1 MIPEFT
7 IRRANVEE
15 WEAAMELVWKTFLKF
30 EAPVYSQ
37 EGSDNFLNF
46 ISGEKLYQMF
56 LIGEYL
62 VWVALADEKIVGV
75 GSLRAGSHISLLF
88 VDEEYQLKG
97 IGKALVRVMQEH
109 CEEQGSVKLT
119 VNASPYGEAFYHK
132 LGFMDAKEQQQT
144 DGILYTPMMLLEKI

>member
-62 VWVALADEKIVGV
+62 VWWQF
-75 GSLRAGSHISLLF
+75 R
-88 VDEEYQLKG
+88 
-97 IGKALVRVMQEH
+97 
-109 CEEQGSVKLT
+109 
-119 VNASPYGEAFYHK
+119 YG
-132 LGFMDAKEQQQT
+132 
-144 DGILYTPMMLLEKI
+144 